1 MPAFAELLKSYRAA
15 RGMSQRALARAARI
29 NPAIANRLENGER
42 GPSGPDQVRAIATA
56 LGLDAE
62 QSDRLLGAA
71 GFWPDVYLRVGPDD
85 RTLLRV
91 AQLLASPRVAEPDRD
106 RFRAVIDLL
115 VAQWTATAEGA
126 PPPATAGPDA
136 PSVAPPSDRSS

>member
-1 MPAFAELLKSYRAA
+1 MPAFAELLKSYRVA
-15 RGMSQRALARAARI
+15 RGLSQRALARAARI
-29 NPAIANRLENGER
+29 NPAIANRLESGER
-42 GPSGPDQVRAIATA
+42 GPSGPDQVRAIAAA

-85 RTLLRV
+85 PTLLRV
-91 AQLLASPRVAEPDRD
+91 AQLLASPRVAEPDRA

-115 VAQWTATAEGA
+115 VAQWTGSTGRAEPAAGTAT
-126 PPPATAGPDA
+126 PADPV
-136 PSVAPPSDRSS
+136 PDRSS